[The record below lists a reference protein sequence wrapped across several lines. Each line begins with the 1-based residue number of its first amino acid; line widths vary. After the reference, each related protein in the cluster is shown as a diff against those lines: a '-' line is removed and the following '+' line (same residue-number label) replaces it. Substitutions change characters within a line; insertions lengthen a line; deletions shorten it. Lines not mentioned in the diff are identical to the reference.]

1 MPNQLEEFKNE
12 LISEIN
18 IRKDNNVIEPQ
29 KAELLIDLIKN
40 ANSEFEALTI
50 AEMGTIYRR
59 TGFYYDVRPD
69 KKNDTIKY
77 LVKRNDLSF
86 DQGGLRHKLII
97 GDNYAA
103 LRQLLI
109 THKGKINVIYIDPP
123 YGCNSMGEFADTNYE
138 NQITRDNLLSML
150 DIRLRLAKKLLA
162 KDGVIFV
169 SIDDK
174 NQAYIKC
181 LLDDIFGESNFI
193 GMAIHKNN
201 SSKNQSKLLSVST
214 EYVLIFALDKSY
226 ILKQFSGKDDGWKM
240 PKKGVEDIMATFK
253 KLKEKGYSLEQIDEE
268 IKDMYKR
275 PKYSHL
281 SRWNKVNENGVF
293 KDADLSR
300 DGGPKDYT
308 IINPNTGK
316 PCVVPKRGWGKSLEE
331 LKRLQDE
338 NLIWYG
344 DESTPPGKISY
355 ITGEDLSVPDNFWF
369 YDNSPDV
376 VMLNEQIFDK
386 KMFSNPKPV
395 DLIKHILTIIRK
407 PDAVVLDFFAGSGTT
422 GHAVLD
428 MNRVDNGKRT
438 FILCTNNE
446 KTEYTP
452 NGIAYDCTTK
462 RLKRIMS
469 GKCYDGYDTFKW
481 LEKNTPYGDSLD
493 VYEIGSVSDKSA
505 MKGKTPF
512 DVIDETNYG
521 LDKFSKVED
530 KIKWVCEN
538 FERTEYSEED

>member
-1 MPNQLEEFKNE
+1 MSKQLELFKKD
-12 LISEIN
+12 LISEI
-18 IRKDNNVIEPQ
+18 IMRRDNMVMESQ
-29 KAELLIDLIKN
+29 KADLLIDLINGAKT
-40 ANSEFEALTI
+40 EYEALTI

-77 LVKRNDLSF
+77 LIKNNSLSF
-86 DQGGLRHKLII
+86 EQGGKHHKLII
-97 GDNYAA
+97 GDNYDA

-109 THKGKINVIYIDPP
+109 THKRAIDVIYIDPP

-150 DIRLRLAKKLLA
+150 DVRLKLAKKLLA
-162 KDGVIFV
+162 HDGVIFV

-181 LLDDIFGESNFI
+181 LMDDIFGESNFI

-226 ILKQFSGKDDGWKM
+226 LLKQLPGKKDGWKM
-240 PKKGVEDIMATFK
+240 PKNGVEDVVSTYNKMKAN
-253 KLKEKGYSLEQIDEE
+253 GYTLDKIEEE

-281 SRWNKVNENGVF
+281 SRWNKVNDIGVF
-293 KDADLSR
+293 CDADLSR

-308 IINPNTGK
+308 IINPDTGN
-316 PCVVPKRGWGKSLEE
+316 PCVVPERGWGKSLEE
-331 LKRLQDE
+331 LQRLQNE
-338 NLIWYG
+338 GLIWYG
-344 DESTPPGKISY
+344 DEATPPRMISY
-355 ITGEDLSVPDNFWF
+355 ITGDDLSVPDNFWF

-376 VMLNEQIFDK
+376 SMLNEQIFNT
-386 KMFSNPKPV
+386 KMFSNPKPI

-407 PDAVVLDFFAGSGTT
+407 PNAVVLDFFAGSGTT

-428 MNRVDNGKRT
+428 INRIDGGNRT

-446 KTEYTP
+446 ETEYTP
-452 NGIAYDCTTK
+452 NGVAYDCTSK
-462 RLKRIMS
+462 RLKRIMTVE
-469 GKCYDGYDTFKW
+469 CYDCNHYFK
-481 LEKNTPYGDSLD
+481 LLTS
-493 VYEIGSVSDKSA
+493 
-505 MKGKTPF
+505 
-512 DVIDETNYG
+512 
-521 LDKFSKVED
+521 
-530 KIKWVCEN
+530 
-538 FERTEYSEED
+538 